1 MAGRAWT
8 GLLLGL
14 MVLGVTTPGATQDR
28 APPRAFELGD
38 NYPNPFHPATSIPF
52 TLLQEACADGHAPT
66 VTLEIY
72 NVLVQVVAVPEL
84 QTGGRER
91 LRGLRL
97 RCGSYVA
104 YWDGRLLDG
113 ERDVTPGVYYY
124 RLTVD
129 GQSQVKKMIVRRE
142 ARNSTD

>member
-14 MVLGVTTPGATQDR
+14 AVGLA
-28 APPRAFELGD
+28 APASAQERSPPPTFELGD
-38 NYPNPFHPATSIPF
+38 NYPNPFFPATSIPF
-52 TLLQEACADGHAPT
+52 VLTQEACTDGHVPL

-91 LRGLRL
+91 VRGLRL
-97 RCGSYVA
+97 RCGAYVA
-104 YWDGRLLDG
+104 YWNGRFLD
-113 ERDVTPGVYYY
+113 EDREVTPGVYYY

-142 ARNSTD
+142 TPPSS

>member
-14 MVLGVTTPGATQDR
+14 MVLGVTTRGDAGEG
-28 APPRAFELGD
+28 PPRAFELGD

-52 TLLQEACADGHAPT
+52 TLLPEACADGHAPT

-104 YWDGRLLDG
+104 YWDGRLLEG
-113 ERDVTPGVYYY
+113 EREVTPGVYYY

-129 GQSQVKKMIVRRE
+129 GR
-142 ARNSTD
+142 ARSRK

>member
-14 MVLGVTTPGATQDR
+14 MVGVAAPVRAQDR
-28 APPRAFELGD
+28 SPPPVFELGD
-38 NYPNPFHPATSIPF
+38 NYPNPFFPATSIPF
-52 TLLQEACADGHAPT
+52 VLTQEACTDGHVPLVT
-66 VTLEIY
+66 VEIY
-72 NVLVQVVAVPEL
+72 NVLVQVVAIPEL

-91 LRGLRL
+91 VRGLRL

-104 YWDGRLLDG
+104 YWNGRYLDD
-113 ERDVTPGVYYY
+113 EREVTPGVYYY

-129 GQSQVKKMIVRRE
+129 GQSQVKKMIVRKE
-142 ARNSTD
+142 SSPTP

>member
-14 MVLGVTTPGATQDR
+14 MVGTA
-28 APPRAFELGD
+28 APASAQVPTSPPVFELGD
-38 NYPNPFHPATSIPF
+38 NFPNPFFPATSIPF
-52 TLLQEACADGHAPT
+52 VLTSEACTDGHIPL

-91 LRGLRL
+91 VRGLRL

-104 YWDGRLLDG
+104 YWSGRYLDD
-113 ERDVTPGVYYY
+113 EREVTPGVYYY

-129 GQSQVKKMIVRRE
+129 GQSQVKKMIVRMENQPPR
-142 ARNSTD
+142 

>member
-1 MAGRAWT
+1 MSGRAWT

-14 MVLGVTTPGATQDR
+14 MAGMAAPAVAQVPSP
-28 APPRAFELGD
+28 APPFELGD
-38 NYPNPFHPATSIPF
+38 NSPNPFYPATSIPF
-52 TLLQEACADGHAPT
+52 VLTPEACTDGHVPL

-91 LRGLRL
+91 VRNLHM

-104 YWDGRLLDG
+104 YWSGRYLDN
-113 ERDVTPGVYYY
+113 EREVSPGVYYY

-129 GQSQVKKMIVRRE
+129 GQSQVKKMIVRRQ
-142 ARNSTD
+142 NQSTP

>member
-14 MVLGVTTPGATQDR
+14 MAGLA
-28 APPRAFELGD
+28 APAAAQAPTSPPVFELGD
-38 NYPNPFHPATSIPF
+38 NFPNPFFPATSIPF
-52 TLLQEACADGHAPT
+52 VLTPEACTDGHIPL

-91 LRGLRL
+91 VRGLRL

-104 YWDGRLLDG
+104 YWSGRYLDD
-113 ERDVTPGVYYY
+113 EREVTPGVYYY

-129 GQSQVKKMIVRRE
+129 GQSQVKKMIVRKENQPTR
-142 ARNSTD
+142 

>member
-14 MVLGVTTPGATQDR
+14 AVGMAAPGSAQER
-28 APPRAFELGD
+28 SPPPTFELGD
-38 NYPNPFHPATSIPF
+38 NYPNPFFPATSIPF
-52 TLLQEACADGHAPT
+52 VLTQEACTDGHVPL

-91 LRGLRL
+91 VRGLRL
-97 RCGSYVA
+97 RCGEYVA
-104 YWDGRLLDG
+104 YWNGRYLD
-113 ERDVTPGVYYY
+113 EDREVTPGVYYY

-142 ARNSTD
+142 TPPAS

>member
-14 MVLGVTTPGATQDR
+14 MVGLA
-28 APPRAFELGD
+28 APARSQVPTSPPVFELGD
-38 NYPNPFHPATSIPF
+38 NFPNPFFPATSIPF
-52 TLLQEACADGHAPT
+52 VLTPEACTDGHIPL

-91 LRGLRL
+91 VRGLR
-97 RCGSYVA
+97 GADPMWPTGAAATWMTS
-104 YWDGRLLDG
+104 
-113 ERDVTPGVYYY
+113 ERSRRGCIT
-124 RLTVD
+124 TV
-129 GQSQVKKMIVRRE
+129 
-142 ARNSTD
+142 

>member
-14 MVLGVTTPGATQDR
+14 AVGWA
-28 APPRAFELGD
+28 APASSQERSPRPVFQLGD
-38 NYPNPFHPATSIPF
+38 NRPNPFFPATSIPF
-52 TLLQEACADGHAPT
+52 VLTPEACADGHTPL

-72 NVLVQVVAVPEL
+72 NVLVQVVAIPEL

-91 LRGLRL
+91 VRGLPL
-97 RCGSYVA
+97 QCGSYVA
-104 YWDGRLLDG
+104 YWSGRYLDD
-113 ERDVTPGVYYY
+113 EREVTPGVYYY

-129 GQSQVKKMIVRRE
+129 GQSQVKKMIVRKE
-142 ARNSTD
+142 NKPSS